1 MLNFKQNN
9 LIREIPKWLSNKDD
23 ASLMLWAGDCVH
35 GDLTDIERL
44 PGFDVYVCYG
54 FDRLDANL
62 NINTARPICI
72 CVIDIHDEQ
81 QLNNFTELF
90 KSKFKTINSDYHG
103 NTPRLPMEAYRSLLK
118 PGGSAYNTEGINS
131 VFFPTVAFR
140 DTLELFAPVLSE
152 DLNLRRKWTKAVVE
166 LAKDNGLCV
175 GATWTSPDLHIPY
188 YQDLR
193 KEQNMFDESQAR
205 RYPRQ
210 ILYNLPYTA
219 DTIEEYWDTLPDYIF
234 LVNPHRGLAWE
245 NLDDEWMVPFKLRLI
260 PYLEARIKRA
270 MTVAEQAEFN
280 LYYSTLSH
288 LPDDKLAGLHKAIAA
303 NSQSTACR
311 AVDGLSPAIRFYD
324 DVRQFDKKVF
334 GPVFTRL

>member
-9 LIREIPKWLSNKDD
+9 LIRDMPKWLSDKDD

-35 GDLTDIERL
+35 GGIPDVERL

-54 FDRLDANL
+54 FDGLEANL
-62 NINTARPICI
+62 NMNTVRPICI
-72 CVIDIHDEQ
+72 CIIDIHDEQ

-90 KSKFKTINSDYHG
+90 KGKFKTINSDYHG
-103 NTPRLPMEAYRSLLK
+103 NTPRLQMEAYHSLLK
-118 PGGSAYNTEGINS
+118 PGGSAYNTEGINA

-152 DLNLRRKWTKAVVE
+152 DLKLRRKWTKAVIE

-245 NLDDEWMVPFKLRLI
+245 SINDEWMVPFKVRLI
-260 PYLEARIKRA
+260 SYLESRVKRT
-270 MTVAEQAEFN
+270 MTDAEKEDFN
-280 LYYSTLSH
+280 QYYSSLSK
-288 LPDDKLAGLHKAIAA
+288 LPDDQLSGLHKAIAA
-303 NSQSTACR
+303 NSHSTACR
-311 AVDGLSPAIRFYD
+311 AVDGLSSTIRFYD
-324 DVRQFDKKVF
+324 DVRQADKKVF
-334 GPVFTRL
+334 GAVLTKI